1 LHPLV
6 DTEMKTHKTNAPSCD
21 CLPLFK
27 WVSPAIHDGEPVL
40 IMSINSKLTP
50 EEKRLIK
57 IARGKA
63 YRKNNPEKK
72 AASAKAWRDKNKE
85 KIREHYKEWAASNPG
100 VQTQR
105 SRNFRKNNSE
115 KVKAYKTQWRNKNRD
130 KLAQY
135 RKTWDAK
142 HPGKS
147 VAKALEWAKNNP
159 EKRASIMIAVKG
171 RIRAAKKSAPVGE
184 LKAIKE
190 WAKQWKSLTVVSCHW
205 CKDAFTPNKC
215 QADHVMPIAKGGAH
229 CLTNLVIACQSC
241 NHRKSDKHPDAWL
254 KEINDTRR
262 DKGPAVELE
271 ILPYYKD

>member
-1 LHPLV
+1 MN
-6 DTEMKTHKTNAPSCD
+6 TNKTNTPSCD

-27 WVSPAIHDGEPVL
+27 WVSLAIHGGEPVL

-50 EEKRLIK
+50 EEKRLIE

-105 SRNFRKNNSE
+105 SRNFRENNSE
-115 KVKAYKTQWRNKNRD
+115 KVKSYKTQWRNKNRD

-159 EKRASIMIAVKG
+159 EKRASIMIAAKG
-171 RIRAAKKSAPVGE
+171 RIRAVKKSAPIGE

-190 WAKQWKSLTVVSCHW
+190 WAKQWKSLSVVSCHW
-205 CKDAFTPNKC
+205 CKNTFAPNKC

-241 NHRKSDKHPDAWL
+241 NHRKSDKCPDAWL

-262 DKGPAVELE
+262 DIGSAIELE
-271 ILPYYKD
+271 ILPYYND